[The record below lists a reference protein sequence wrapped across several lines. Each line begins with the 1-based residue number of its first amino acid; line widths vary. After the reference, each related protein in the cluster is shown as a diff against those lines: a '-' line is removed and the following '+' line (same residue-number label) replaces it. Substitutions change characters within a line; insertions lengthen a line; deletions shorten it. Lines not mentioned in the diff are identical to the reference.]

1 MSKKGWIAA
10 VLGAAAMAMS
20 AGALAQR
27 QSETGWYAGF
37 SLGQNDDFDDQFAW
51 RISGGYQIN
60 RNVAVEF
67 GYTSL
72 GEKSAFGVTAE
83 ASAWDLI
90 GIYKFPLQNQ
100 WSLYGL
106 AGFTRVEADVV
117 VPGFG
122 KRSDTSTDITFGVGV
137 QYDFS
142 RQLGVRAQFQDYDG
156 MGVLSVGAVY
166 KF

>member
-1 MSKKGWIAA
+1 MSKKAWIAA
-10 VLGAAAMAMS
+10 MLGAAAMAMS
-20 AGALAQR
+20 AGALAQK

-37 SLGQNDDFDDQFAW
+37 SLGQNDDYDDEFAY

-72 GEKSAFGVTAE
+72 GERTVFGTTVD
-83 ASAWDLI
+83 ASAWDVI
-90 GIYKFPLQNQ
+90 GLYKFPLQNQ
-100 WSLYGL
+100 LSLYGL
-106 AGFTRVEADVV
+106 AGFTRVEAEVF
-117 VPGFG
+117 VPGVG
-122 KRSDTSTDITFGVGV
+122 KVSDTTTDITFGVGV

-142 RQLGVRAQFQDYDG
+142 RQLGVRAQYQDYDG
-156 MGVLSVGAVY
+156 SGVISVGVVY